1 MTLRTVVLE
10 ASHEAIL
17 TLNLNRLEGE
27 DFDVIRHVVSYE
39 DDGEV
44 ITIETCRTME
54 AFLAGEPNGGRRT
67 YEIPK
72 SMIESVR
79 FVEEEA

>member
-54 AFLAGEPNGGRRT
+54 AFLAGELDLLYLAPERLRVEAT
-67 YEIPK
+67 
-72 SMIESVR
+72 VR
-79 FVEEEA
+79 